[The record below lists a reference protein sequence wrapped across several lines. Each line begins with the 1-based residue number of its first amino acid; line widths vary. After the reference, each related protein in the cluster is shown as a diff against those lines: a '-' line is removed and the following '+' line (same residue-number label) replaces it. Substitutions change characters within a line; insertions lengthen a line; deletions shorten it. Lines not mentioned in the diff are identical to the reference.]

1 VIKKLALL
9 NTNYLTKPDFILNDS
24 EAFKLKVRTSMRLN
38 NEINEIENLEGVLNF
53 GLLIE

>member
-1 VIKKLALL
+1 MI
-9 NTNYLTKPDFILNDS
+9 TKSLSHFVLGLIVLG
-24 EAFKLKVRTSMRLN
+24 KLKVKTSMRLN